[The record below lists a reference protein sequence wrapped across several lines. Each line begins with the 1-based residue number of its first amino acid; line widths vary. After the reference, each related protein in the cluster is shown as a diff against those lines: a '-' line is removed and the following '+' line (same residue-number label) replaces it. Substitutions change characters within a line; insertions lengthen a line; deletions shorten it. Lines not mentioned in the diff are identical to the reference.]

1 MRVLALTPP
10 GRFPSV
16 ALDTG
21 LWWDRVADG
30 GRHELLRFSANYAW
44 WRVICSERFKALA
57 LQPLSAI
64 DRIKRR
70 AQWRA
75 DGLALAEDGKAASRS
90 LDLLETLQP
99 FYSAADYL
107 GSLPG
112 LAGYLPTLN
121 RAQTEFRISIADGP
135 TVHGL
140 IYTDSSPLFRFSE
153 FDSLLA
159 ATVRAALEDCPD
171 DVGFVALSVS
181 SPQDLLTALI
191 AARALRERY
200 PGVHV
205 SLVDHGYENF
215 SLHKHIESLQESKTL
230 DSVFDTV
237 IVSKDD
243 RDDLV
248 PTLIDA
254 AAQGRTIRGYVT
266 RMSLPGAAA
275 EPLAAFHPPPPL
287 PSFSPEPILWTRLS
301 KRRCYWSRC
310 TYCTQ
315 NAKYDDPRA
324 PSRPEIL
331 RTLDRVEACIAAGYR
346 YFYFSD
352 EALSPSTL
360 RLLAEQIETRGLKFR
375 WACRCK
381 LEKAHT
387 PELFERLGKS
397 GCYEILYGLETTSIR
412 ILKLMDKYVEGVDE
426 PEIGAVFGA
435 MEAAGIGI
443 HVNLI
448 GGYPG
453 DTVEESRKSVDFLIR
468 EFSRRRSGT
477 YVLNKFTALVETPLV
492 QEPQKF
498 GLSRVFESGDIAQSY
513 EFELSSDIR
522 ESTGDVFAEI
532 PKLQKRLNDELGW
545 SSVGRGPA
553 GSLALELYF
562 GSGHGAIFKSRPDN
576 PFANPLLDPVT

>member
-1 MRVLALTPP
+1 MRVLTLTPP

-21 LWWDRVADG
+21 LWWDRVAG
-30 GRHELLRFSANYAW
+30 KGQHELLRFSANYAW
-44 WRVICSERFKALA
+44 WRVICSPRFKALA
-57 LQPLSAI
+57 LEPLSTI

-70 AQWRA
+70 AEWRA
-75 DGLALAEDGKAASRS
+75 QDIALAEDAKAAEHT
-90 LDLLETLQP
+90 LDQLETPQT
-99 FYSAADYL
+99 FNSAADYID
-107 GSLPG
+107 SLSG
-112 LAGYLPTLN
+112 LARYLPTLT
-121 RAQTEFRISIADGP
+121 RAQNEFTVSIADGP
-135 TVHGL
+135 NVHEL
-140 IYTDSSPLFRFSE
+140 IYTDSSPLVRFSE

-159 ATVRAALEDCPD
+159 ATVRAALEGCPD
-171 DVGFVALSVS
+171 NIGFAAISIS

-191 AARALRERY
+191 AARVLRERD
-200 PGVHV
+200 PTVHI

-215 SLHKHIESLQESKTL
+215 SLHAHIESLRKLMTL

-243 RDDLV
+243 RDELV
-248 PTLIDA
+248 PALIDA
-254 AAQGRTIRGYVT
+254 VAQGQAIKGYLT
-266 RMSLPGAAA
+266 RASLPVRVPDPQ
-275 EPLAAFHPPPPL
+275 ERFYPPPPL
-287 PSFSPEPILWTRLS
+287 PSFAPEPILWTRLS

-324 PSRPEIL
+324 PSKPEIL
-331 RTLDRVEACIAAGYR
+331 RTLDRVQACIAAGYR

-360 RLLAEQIETRGLKFR
+360 RLLAEQIDARGLKFR

-387 PELFERLGKS
+387 AELFERLGKS
-397 GCYEILYGLETTSIR
+397 GCYEILYGLETTSNR
-412 ILKLMDKYVEGVDE
+412 ILKLMDKYVEGIDE
-426 PEIGAVFGA
+426 PEIGEVFRA

-453 DTVEESRKSVDFLIR
+453 DTVAETRKSVDFLIR
-468 EFSRRRSGT
+468 EFSRRRGGT
-477 YVLNKFTALVETPLV
+477 FVLNKFTALVETPIV
-492 QEPQKF
+492 QQPEKF
-498 GLSRVFESGDIAQSY
+498 GLARIRESGDIAQSY

-522 ESTGDVFAEI
+522 VSTTEVFDEI

-545 SSVGRGPA
+545 SSLGPGPE

-562 GSGHGAIFKSRPDN
+562 GSGHGAIFKSRPNN
-576 PFANPLLDPVT
+576 PFANPLLAPVQ

>member
-21 LWWDRVADG
+21 LWWDRVAG
-30 GRHELLRFSANYAW
+30 SGRHELLRFSANYAW
-44 WRVICSERFKALA
+44 WRIICSERFKKLA
-57 LQPLSAI
+57 LEPLSVI
-64 DRIKRR
+64 DRVKRR
-70 AQWRA
+70 AEWRA
-75 DGLALAEDGKAASRS
+75 QGIALAEDAKAASRS
-90 LDLLETLQP
+90 LDLIQIP
-99 FYSAADYL
+99 QSFRSAGDYL
-107 GSLPG
+107 RSLSG
-112 LAGYLPTLN
+112 LAAYLPTLN
-121 RAQTEFRISIADGP
+121 RAQAEFRVSIADGP
-135 TVHGL
+135 TVHEL
-140 IYTDSSPLFRFSE
+140 IYTDSGPLFRFSG

-191 AARALRERY
+191 SARALRERY
-200 PGVHV
+200 PGVHI

-215 SLHKHIESLQESKTL
+215 SLHKHIETLQKSRTL

-237 IVSKDD
+237 VVSKDD

-254 AAQGRTIRGYVT
+254 VAEGRTVRGYLT
-266 RMSLPGAAA
+266 LSSLAAA
-275 EPLAAFHPPPPL
+275 APAPMTTFHPPPPL
-287 PSFSPEPILWTRLS
+287 PSFSPESILWTRLS

-346 YFYFSD
+346 YFYFAD

-360 RLLAEQIETRGLKFR
+360 RLLAEQIDARGLKFR

-397 GCYEILYGLETTSIR
+397 GCYEILYGLETTSTR
-412 ILKLMDKYVEGVDE
+412 ILKLMDKFVEGIDE
-426 PEIGAVFGA
+426 PEIGEVFGA
-435 MEAAGIGI
+435 METAGIGI

-453 DTVEESRKSVDFLIR
+453 DTVEETKKSVDFLIR
-468 EFSRRRSGT
+468 EFSRRRNGT
-477 YVLNKFTALVETPLV
+477 YVLNKFTALVETPVV
-492 QEPQKF
+492 QEPEKF

-522 ESTGDVFAEI
+522 VSTGEAVDQI

-553 GSLALELYF
+553 GPLALELYF

-576 PFANPLLDPVT
+576 PFANPLLAPVN

>member
-21 LWWDRVADG
+21 LWWDRVAG
-30 GRHELLRFSANYAW
+30 SGRHELLRFSANYAW
-44 WRVICSERFKALA
+44 WRIICSERFKKLA
-57 LQPLSAI
+57 LEPLSVI
-64 DRIKRR
+64 DRVKRR
-70 AQWRA
+70 AEWRA
-75 DGLALAEDGKAASRS
+75 QGIALAEDAKAASRS
-90 LDLLETLQP
+90 LDLIQIP
-99 FYSAADYL
+99 QSFRSAGDYL
-107 GSLPG
+107 RSLSG
-112 LAGYLPTLN
+112 LAAYLPTLN
-121 RAQTEFRISIADGP
+121 RAQAEFRVSIADGP
-135 TVHGL
+135 TVHEL
-140 IYTDSSPLFRFSE
+140 IYTDSGPLFRFSG

-191 AARALRERY
+191 SARALRERY
-200 PGVHV
+200 PGVHI

-215 SLHKHIESLQESKTL
+215 SLHKHIETLQKSRTL

-237 IVSKDD
+237 VVSKDD

-254 AAQGRTIRGYVT
+254 VAEGRTVRGYLT
-266 RMSLPGAAA
+266 LSSLAAA
-275 EPLAAFHPPPPL
+275 APAPMTAFHPPPPL
-287 PSFSPEPILWTRLS
+287 PSFSPESILWTRLS

-346 YFYFSD
+346 YFYFAD

-360 RLLAEQIETRGLKFR
+360 RLLAEQIDARGLKFR

-397 GCYEILYGLETTSIR
+397 GCYEILYGLETTSTR
-412 ILKLMDKYVEGVDE
+412 ILKLMDKFVEGIDE
-426 PEIGAVFGA
+426 PEIGEVFGA
-435 MEAAGIGI
+435 METAGIGI

-453 DTVEESRKSVDFLIR
+453 DTVEETKKSVDFLIR
-468 EFSRRRSGT
+468 EFSRRRNGT
-477 YVLNKFTALVETPLV
+477 YVLNKFTALVETPVV
-492 QEPQKF
+492 QEPEKF

-522 ESTGDVFAEI
+522 VSTGEAVDQI

-553 GSLALELYF
+553 GPLALELYF

-576 PFANPLLDPVT
+576 PFANPLLAPVN

>member
-21 LWWDRVADG
+21 LWWDRVAG
-30 GRHELLRFSANYAW
+30 SGRHELLRFSANYAW
-44 WRVICSERFKALA
+44 WRIICSERFKKLA
-57 LQPLSAI
+57 LEPLSAI
-64 DRIKRR
+64 DRVKRR
-70 AQWRA
+70 AEWRA
-75 DGLALAEDGKAASRS
+75 QGIALAEDAKAASRS
-90 LDLLETLQP
+90 LDLIQIP
-99 FYSAADYL
+99 QSFRSAGDYL
-107 GSLPG
+107 RSLSG
-112 LAGYLPTLN
+112 LAAYLPTLN
-121 RAQTEFRISIADGP
+121 RAQAEFRVSIADGP
-135 TVHGL
+135 TVHEL
-140 IYTDSSPLFRFSE
+140 IYTDSGPLFRFSG

-159 ATVRAALEDCPD
+159 ATVRAALGDCPD
-171 DVGFVALSVS
+171 DVGFAALSVS

-191 AARALRERY
+191 SARALRERY
-200 PGVHV
+200 PGVHI

-215 SLHKHIESLQESKTL
+215 SLHKHIETLQKSRTL

-237 IVSKDD
+237 VVSKDD

-254 AAQGRTIRGYVT
+254 VAEGRTVRGYLT
-266 RMSLPGAAA
+266 LSSLAAA
-275 EPLAAFHPPPPL
+275 APAPMTAFHPPPPL
-287 PSFSPEPILWTRLS
+287 PSFSPEAILWTRLS

-346 YFYFSD
+346 YFYFAD

-360 RLLAEQIETRGLKFR
+360 RLLAEQIDARGLKFR

-397 GCYEILYGLETTSIR
+397 GCYEILYGLETTSTR
-412 ILKLMDKYVEGVDE
+412 ILKLMDKFVEGIDE
-426 PEIGAVFGA
+426 PEIGEVFGA
-435 MEAAGIGI
+435 METAGIGI

-453 DTVEESRKSVDFLIR
+453 DTVEETKKSVDFLIR
-468 EFSRRRSGT
+468 EFSRRRNGT
-477 YVLNKFTALVETPLV
+477 YVLNKFTALVETPV
-492 QEPQKF
+492 VEEPEKF
-498 GLSRVFESGDIAQSY
+498 GLARVFESGDIAQSY

-522 ESTGDVFAEI
+522 VSTGEAVDQI

-553 GSLALELYF
+553 GPLALELYF

-576 PFANPLLDPVT
+576 PFANPLLAPVN